1 MVTLYLSSL
10 QGLSKRI
17 SIHQYVSFFISKMN
31 YFTHQLF
38 NSEELEILRKNLD
51 KEELFW
57 EDGKQTAGK
66 YAARVKNNLQL
77 KRDSDASIKF
87 SSLITKKILSNELI
101 KSFAL
106 PKKIHGTIFSKSKS
120 GMKYGRHIDNAY
132 MSSGRADLSF
142 TIFLS
147 CKDNYQG
154 GELSIEG
161 FNSEEKFKL
170 NAGEIIIYPSTYLH
184 SVEEVFGGERLV
196 FIGWIESYVKSIEER
211 EYLFDLDA
219 AARSLLAKYGRSE
232 EVDLIFK
239 SYSNLLRRLGS

>member
-1 MVTLYLSSL
+1 
-10 QGLSKRI
+10 
-17 SIHQYVSFFISKMN
+17 MN
-31 YFTHQLF
+31 YLTHPLL
-38 NSEELEILRKNLD
+38 NSEELEVLKKNLE
-51 KEELFW
+51 KEKSFW

-66 YAARVKNNLQL
+66 HAAKVKNNLQL
-77 KRDSDASIKF
+77 RRDSDLSIKF
-87 SSLITKKILSNELI
+87 SGLITKKILKNELI

-142 TIFLS
+142 TIFLNR
-147 CKDNYQG
+147 KNDYKG

-184 SVEEVFGGERLV
+184 SVEEVSDGERLV

-219 AARSLLAKYGRSE
+219 AARSLLSKYGRSE

-239 SYSNLLRRLGS
+239 SYSNILRRLGS

>member
-1 MVTLYLSSL
+1 
-10 QGLSKRI
+10 
-17 SIHQYVSFFISKMN
+17 MN
-31 YFTHQLF
+31 YLTYKLL

-66 YAARVKNNLQL
+66 HAAKLKNNLQL
-77 KRDSDASIKF
+77 RRDSNLSTKF
-87 SSLITKKILSNELI
+87 SGLITKKILSNELI

-106 PKKIHGTIFSKSKS
+106 PKKVHGTIFSKSTR

-142 TIFLS
+142 TIFLN
-147 CKDNYQG
+147 CKDSYQG
-154 GELSIEG
+154 GELSIESL
-161 FNSEEKFKL
+161 NSEEKFKL
-170 NAGEIIIYPSTYLH
+170 DAGEIIIYPSTYLH
-184 SVEEVFGGERLV
+184 SVEEVVDGERLV

-219 AARSLLAKYGRSE
+219 GARGILSKYGRSNE
-232 EVDLIFK
+232 LDLIFK
-239 SYSNLLRRLGS
+239 SYANLLRVLGN

>member
-1 MVTLYLSSL
+1 
-10 QGLSKRI
+10 
-17 SIHQYVSFFISKMN
+17 MN
-31 YFTHQLF
+31 YLTNELL
-38 NSEELEILRKNLD
+38 NSEELEILRKSLD

-66 YAARVKNNLQL
+66 HAAEVKNNLQL
-77 KRDSDASIKF
+77 KRDVNLSKKLSK
-87 SSLITKKILSNELI
+87 LIIKKILSNDLI

-120 GMKYGRHIDNAY
+120 GMKYGSHIDNPF

-147 CKDNYQG
+147 SKENYDG
-154 GELSIEG
+154 GALSIES
-161 FNSEEKFKL
+161 FNSEKKFKL
-170 NAGEIIIYPSTYLH
+170 EAGEIIIYPSTYLH
-184 SVEEVFGGERLV
+184 SVEEVITGERLV

-219 AARSLLAKYGRSE
+219 AARSLLAKYGRSD

>member
-1 MVTLYLSSL
+1 
-10 QGLSKRI
+10 
-17 SIHQYVSFFISKMN
+17 MN
-31 YFTHQLF
+31 YLTHQIL
-38 NSEELEILRKNLD
+38 NSEELEILRRNLN
-51 KEELFW
+51 KKGLFW

-66 YAARVKNNLQL
+66 HAAKVKNNLQL
-77 KRDSDASIKF
+77 RRDSDLSIKF
-87 SSLITKKILSNELI
+87 SELITRKILSNEVI

-106 PKKIHGTIFSKSKS
+106 PKKIHGTIFTKSS
-120 GMKYGRHIDNAY
+120 AGMKYGRHIDNAY

-142 TIFLS
+142 TIFLN
-147 CKDNYQG
+147 CKDNYDG
-154 GELSIEG
+154 GELSIES
-161 FNSEEKFKL
+161 FNSEEKIKL
-170 NAGEIIIYPSTYLH
+170 HAGKIIIYPSTYLH
-184 SVEEVFGGERLV
+184 SVEEVIKGERLV

>member
-1 MVTLYLSSL
+1 
-10 QGLSKRI
+10 
-17 SIHQYVSFFISKMN
+17 MN